1 MHGTC
6 RDIEVIR
13 ESRCPVY
20 AKGVCPRRSRNDFI
34 FGNKWTNYS
43 NWSKIK
49 KNDIDVT
56 DQSGAVCML
65 NELIKE
71 TLSLLK
77 RISKQENL
85 LEDQVLN
92 NEV

>member
-1 MHGTC
+1 MQKAFVQEEAVMILYLGINEPIIVT
-6 RDIEVIR
+6 
-13 ESRCPVY
+13 
-20 AKGVCPRRSRNDFI
+20 GVKLR
-34 FGNKWTNYS
+34 
-43 NWSKIK
+43 

-85 LEDQVLN
+85 LKDQVLN

>member
-1 MHGTC
+1 
-6 RDIEVIR
+6 
-13 ESRCPVY
+13 
-20 AKGVCPRRSRNDFI
+20 
-34 FGNKWTNYS
+34 
-43 NWSKIK
+43 
-49 KNDIDVT
+49 
-56 DQSGAVCML
+56 ML

-85 LEDQVLN
+85 LKDQVLN

>member
-1 MHGTC
+1 MHGTF

-20 AKGVCPRRSRNDFI
+20 AKGVCPRRSRHDFI

-85 LEDQVLN
+85 LKDQVLN